1 MSSAAVGHGGQGA
14 APAPATP
21 AGGSQESTGVSVA
34 MQMFAADFLKL
45 RKKRGTVIW
54 ATVLAIAPIV
64 IFFAVTAI
72 QHSSNP
78 AKYEPAGGL
87 HAFTDGLRVLALF
100 FGPLAAILIGV
111 EAGTGDASAGVFRD
125 LVVTGRSRLSLF
137 LSRLPAALALCWAV
151 VLTAFVLLL
160 AGTFVFASNLPTP
173 GGALILNGL
182 LFALLATGVL
192 CLIAV
197 GFASLTTSKPASI
210 TALIGWQLVASP
222 LLVSIS
228 SLGSA
233 RRGLLSQALVHF
245 SPVHVDGGGHGA
257 AVSLSQGTAVLV
269 TLIWLAVFLALG
281 AWRTRTMD
289 A

>member
-1 MSSAAVGHGGQGA
+1 MSSAAIGQGGQGG
-14 APAPATP
+14 APAPAPP
-21 AGGSQESTGVSVA
+21 ASRTDTGAGVSVT
-34 MQMFAADFLKL
+34 MQMFGADLLKL
-45 RKKRGTVIW
+45 RKKRGTLIW
-54 ATVLAIAPIV
+54 ALVLALAPIV

-78 AKYEPAGGL
+78 QKYEPAGGM

-137 LSRLPAALALCWAV
+137 VSRLPAALALCWAV
-151 VLTAFVLLL
+151 ILTGFVLLV
-160 AGTFVFASNLPTP
+160 AGTFAFASNLPTP
-173 GGALILNGL
+173 GGALIFNGL
-182 LFALLATGVL
+182 FFALFATGVL
-192 CLIAV
+192 CLVAV

-222 LLVSIS
+222 LLVSID

-233 RRGLLSQALVHF
+233 RRGLLSQALAHF
-245 SPVHVDGGGHGA
+245 SPVHIDGGGHGA
-257 AVSLSQGTAVLV
+257 AVSLSQGTAILV
-269 TLIWLAVFLALG
+269 TLIWLAVFLVLG
-281 AWRTRTMD
+281 AWRTRSMD